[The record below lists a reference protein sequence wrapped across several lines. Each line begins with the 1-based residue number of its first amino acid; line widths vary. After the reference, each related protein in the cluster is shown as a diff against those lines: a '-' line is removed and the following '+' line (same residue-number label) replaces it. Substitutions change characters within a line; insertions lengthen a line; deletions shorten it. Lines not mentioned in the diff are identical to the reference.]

1 MKLKILAVAGLGM
14 VLGIALP
21 AQATW
26 ITIGITGIV
35 DSVEDLGPGD
45 GYLDGLVNVGDSIT
59 GYYTY
64 DADTLD
70 SNPLPDVGD
79 YLHNSAPAGIFL
91 TIGPFEFKTDP
102 ENVDFVVEIENDYP
116 WIDPDINWDGY
127 LLRSYNNL
135 SLSNGTVVN
144 HISWQLD
151 DFSGNALSNDS
162 LPTTA
167 PVLEDYPDSWTG
179 VIITGGDRDSMQII
193 SSINS
198 VELVPEP
205 STILL
210 LGFAAA
216 AIRRRK

>member
-1 MKLKILAVAGLGM
+1 
-14 VLGIALP
+14 
-21 AQATW
+21 
-26 ITIGITGIV
+26 V
-35 DSVEDLGPGD
+35 DYVEDLGEGD
-45 GYLDGLVNVGDSIT
+45 GYLDGLIHVGDNIT
-59 GYYTY
+59 GYYSY

-116 WIDPDINWDGY
+116 WIDTDINWDGY

-179 VIITGGDRDSMQII
+179 LIITGGDRDSMQII

-210 LGFAAA
+210 LGLAIL